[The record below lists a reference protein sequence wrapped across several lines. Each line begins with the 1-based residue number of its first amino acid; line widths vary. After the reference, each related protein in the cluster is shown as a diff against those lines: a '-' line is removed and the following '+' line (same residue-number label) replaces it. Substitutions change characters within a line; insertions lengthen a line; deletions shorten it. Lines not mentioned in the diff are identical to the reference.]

1 MDKCYQLAEQKVIS
15 VAAYAKQLDAEAEAI
30 KAVMERMEKRRKAIE
45 NRADYLKDY
54 TKVCMEQM
62 GKTKVACPWFN
73 ISIQKNPPSVRVY
86 DEAALPFEYVLEVVN
101 VKVDK
106 AAIKAALSAG
116 VAVSGVKLSNGTRLV
131 IK

>member
-1 MDKCYQLAEQKVIS
+1 MTLWIS
-15 VAAYAKQLDAEAEAI
+15 
-30 KAVMERMEKRRKAIE
+30 AIE

-116 VAVSGVKLSNGTRLV
+116 VEVSGAKLSNGTRLV

>member
-30 KAVMERMEKRRKAIE
+30 KAAMERMEKRRKAIE

-86 DEAALPFEYVLEVVN
+86 DEEALPFEYVLEVVN